1 MSPNKLLIISGPTA
15 TGKTSLAIKL
25 AKKFNGQLISADS
38 RQIYRGLDIGTG
50 KDHPKDT
57 NIHLIDLI
65 DPNQSFS
72 AAQYRLA
79 ALELIQKTWQSQQ
92 LPIIVGG
99 SGQYIDA
106 IINPKSTFSIK
117 PNRLLRN
124 ILNHLPVKFLQY
136 LLKLIDNE
144 TYNSLN
150 NSDINNP
157 HRLIRKIEVKLTF
170 KNTNNLPLVKGGSG
184 GIDFLHISLTA
195 PTSYLYQ
202 NIDKRVK
209 KRIDLGLI
217 NEIKSLLKKYKW
229 SDPGLNT
236 LAYKEFKNYFKNPN
250 PDSFQ
255 LSKEKWRF
263 HEHSYARRQ
272 ITWFKKIPKINI
284 IDITQKDY
292 DKVIVDLVTN
302 WIYPK

>member
-1 MSPNKLLIISGPTA
+1 MLPNKLLIISGPTA

-38 RQIYRGLDIGTG
+38 RQIYRSLDIGTG

-65 DPNQSFS
+65 NPNQSFS
-72 AAQYRLA
+72 AAQYRSA
-79 ALELIQKTWQSQQ
+79 ALELIQKTWQSHQ

-106 IINPKSTFSIK
+106 IINPKSSFSIK
-117 PNRLLRN
+117 PNRLLRK

-136 LLKLIDNE
+136 LLKLIDNK
-144 TYNSLN
+144 THNSLN

-157 HRLIRKIEVKLTF
+157 HRLIRKIEIKISRP
-170 KNTNNLPLVKGGSG
+170 KNTAHVPPNSY
-184 GIDFLHISLTA
+184 DYLHISLTA
-195 PTSYLYQ
+195 PTNYLYQ
-202 NIDKRVK
+202 NIDKRVE
-209 KRIDLGLI
+209 KRLDMGLLT
-217 NEIKSLLKKYKW
+217 EIKSLLKNYKW

-236 LAYKEFKNYFKNPN
+236 LAYKEFKNYFKNPD
-250 PDSFQ
+250 PAIFQ
-255 LSKEKWRF
+255 LSKEKWRY